1 MAAGA
6 SVASAQPLGGRRRA
20 GFPAPDGEEVSERG
34 TQACAECVASKLGQ
48 RVVAALAVDVGEGL
62 TWTPRH
68 RSPPRAMEETVPER
82 TSEIELPMPETSP
95 RTGERWTST
104 SAKHARRFE
113 MLTAPIARTAPT
125 MSRWTR
131 WSVMLAPT
139 LGTGQVTS
147 ATWRRT
153 CANGSTTTRAT
164 MPPRI
169 DGPQLATD
177 PTPLPTALPPQRSD
191 HGSPANS
198 TPRSRPPGPRPTVRG
213 EPSRGSRG
221 SQHTAA
227 TSSTCPHA
235 RRGAGIR

>member
-1 MAAGA
+1 
-6 SVASAQPLGGRRRA
+6 
-20 GFPAPDGEEVSERG
+20 
-34 TQACAECVASKLGQ
+34 
-48 RVVAALAVDVGEGL
+48 
-62 TWTPRH
+62 
-68 RSPPRAMEETVPER
+68 MEETVRER

-104 SAKHARRFE
+104 SAKHVSRFE

-169 DGPQLATD
+169 DGPRLATD

-191 HGSPANS
+191 HSAPANS
-198 TPRSRPPGPRPTVRG
+198 NPRSRPPGPRPPLRG

-227 TSSTCPHA
+227 TSSTCPHVVVRATAERLTTFCAISSCRRPASGRA
-235 RRGAGIR
+235 RRAPRARPRASLARRARRSRGRQPRVVPVGAMPWPRRPVR